1 MVTPL
6 HNGRGDEHSPV
17 DMFLRMRRQRVH
29 GHSSE
34 RPGMHDNAEAEQNS
48 LAQAEERTRCA
59 GLQRDGRRGGQ
70 HAITDP
76 HTLQGLAAAV
86 GAVVGLGELI
96 SKAPRDPSRISQ
108 N

>member
-1 MVTPL
+1 MVVAMS
-6 HNGRGDEHSPV
+6 SPV

-59 GLQRDGRRGGQ
+59 EDYAAEDYAASRSVARHHILTFKGSRQRC
-70 HAITDP
+70 ANP
-76 HTLQGLAAAV
+76 
-86 GAVVGLGELI
+86 
-96 SKAPRDPSRISQ
+96 
-108 N
+108 

>member
-1 MVTPL
+1 MGIGKSGSRVSADTWLVTPL
-6 HNGRGDEHSPV
+6 HTYRGDEHSPV

-59 GLQRDGRRGGQ
+59 GLLRR
-70 HAITDP
+70 
-76 HTLQGLAAAV
+76 
-86 GAVVGLGELI
+86 
-96 SKAPRDPSRISQ
+96 
-108 N
+108 